1 MNESGIHIKT
11 FTNEESF
18 NKELTQFDTIL
29 EECKNITIKKLQEKV
44 QRWRNLKK
52 FLPIYSLFKVDKTLD
67 DKDNDI
73 QDPMKLAVKEKQ
85 NLRKL
90 IPLSIQ
96 ILPFRMMK

>member
-1 MNESGIHIKT
+1 MKEAMPEFNFSKKMYPPKPEPKPRKTEEDKEFEKQKLFGIIYKNMNESGIHIKT

-52 FLPIYSLFKVDKTLD
+52 FNP
-67 DKDNDI
+67 KD
-73 QDPMKLAVKEKQ
+73 
-85 NLRKL
+85 
-90 IPLSIQ
+90 
-96 ILPFRMMK
+96 